1 HRCHSRTNRLD
12 TADAFECDSVASLDS
27 RGNVDDYFAC
37 IDFHDRAEL
46 DATVVRLVARYVV
59 ATRAPLV
66 HSRRE
71 AATEDLNE
79 ILDFLHGRRGG
90 ITFADTREKI
100 AVAARD
106 RRYVLGPLLAPFYL
120 EATHAGVGDVGK
132 RVVRTKILR
141 RYEKARVERLPRRGV
156 GECVILATRLRTGA
170 AIGAALGDHS
180 GHVALPAVRDAQR
193 AVNERFQS
201 EPRHRG
207 MNRADVLDR
216 ILASQHDA
224 IDPQLLH
231 QPGTGLVV
239 HGHLGRAMNLE
250 PWIHDMNQLDESDV
264 LHDRRVDPSVDRLA
278 QKIERLAQLRGLDER
293 VEREVDPS
301 PARVRQRTRRFQ
313 LVQSELRAFVPRVE
327 LLRAKVHGVGA
338 VRDSGPD
345 GVQGARGRE

>member
-1 HRCHSRTNRLD
+1 DRIKARTCAREQRRIRAANDNRADLRPSPQRQRLTQPSAGRGQGPHRCHSRTNRLD

-120 EATHAGVGDVGK
+120 EATHAGVGDVGQ

-180 GHVALPAVRDAQR
+180 G
-193 AVNERFQS
+193 
-201 EPRHRG
+201 
-207 MNRADVLDR
+207 
-216 ILASQHDA
+216 
-224 IDPQLLH
+224 
-231 QPGTGLVV
+231 
-239 HGHLGRAMNLE
+239 
-250 PWIHDMNQLDESDV
+250 
-264 LHDRRVDPSVDRLA
+264 
-278 QKIERLAQLRGLDER
+278 
-293 VEREVDPS
+293 
-301 PARVRQRTRRFQ
+301 
-313 LVQSELRAFVPRVE
+313 
-327 LLRAKVHGVGA
+327 
-338 VRDSGPD
+338 
-345 GVQGARGRE
+345 